1 MPYWVIDG
9 VLAIASR
16 PGYQAGAEAA
26 VPREAVDAWVRQVQ
40 GAGVASILC
49 LLDGDQLPLYEPG
62 LPQGLLGY
70 YREVGFQVAH
80 VPARDGLPEPFT
92 PEQYERIWR
101 AFLELPKPVLV
112 HCSAGFDRTGRAVKH
127 ILARM
132 QESAPDE
139 GRQASPSFR
148 S

>member
-9 VLAIASR
+9 VLAISSR
-16 PGYQAGAEAA
+16 PGYQAGAESA
-26 VPREAVDAWVRQVQ
+26 VPREAVDAWIRRVR

-49 LLDGDQLPLYEPG
+49 LLDGDQLPLYEPALPGG
-62 LPQGLLGY
+62 LVDY
-70 YREVGFQVAH
+70 YRQAGFHVAH
-80 VPARDGLPEPFT
+80 VPTPDGLQEPFT
-92 PEQYERIWR
+92 PEQYECIWR
-101 AFLELPKPVLV
+101 AFVELPKPVLV

-132 QESAPDE
+132 QDGASRD
-139 GRQASPSFR
+139 GGQARPSFC